1 MTLTILAS
9 FALSAFLL
17 NLSPGPSILYVMS
30 RSVVNGRIAG
40 VFAAFGLASG
50 SAMWALLTAIG
61 ASALIAS
68 SELAFTMLRIAGAAY
83 LLYLGISGLRD
94 QPFTVRTER
103 PARVSGLRSY
113 LQGFLVEGTNP
124 KTVTFFL
131 ALVPQIIV
139 SLDDPGLLVLIGFCL
154 IVPLTAL
161 PIDVTVGV
169 TGGTLASKIAR
180 RPRVGRALNYLSSAV
195 LIALASLV
203 LFDR

>member
-1 MTLTILAS
+1 LTLTILAS

-68 SELAFTMLRIAGAAY
+68 SELAFTVLRFAGAAY
-83 LLYLGISGLRD
+83 LLYLGLSGLRD
-94 QPFTVRTER
+94 HPFTVQTDR

-124 KTVTFFL
+124 KTVTFFV

-169 TGGTLASKIAR
+169 TGGTLASKIAT